1 MFKSEIIESSF
12 EMTKR
17 EQIKFK
23 DTSSCFPLNEES
35 NGFVIED
42 ILGCYTLRCENDK
55 AENPSYD
62 VFIIVCNDGRR
73 FMTSSSSFSEKTNE
87 IITDLIGDGE
97 RVDIRLIKKKSK
109 NFAGE
114 FLTCELV

>member
-1 MFKSEIIESSF
+1 MFKSEIISASF

-23 DTSSCFPLNEES
+23 DTASCFPLNDES
-35 NGFVIED
+35 NGFVIEG
-42 ILGCYTLRCENDK
+42 IKGCYTVRCENDN
-55 AENPSYD
+55 AENKEYN
-62 VFIIVCNDGRR
+62 VFIIVCDDGRR
-73 FMTSSSSFSEKTNE
+73 YMTSSTSFAEKAEE
-87 IITDLIGDGE
+87 IITDLIGDDE
-97 RVDIRLIKKKSK
+97 RIDIKLIKKKSK